1 MHRQVTDYVPYCD
14 QVFDDLART
23 LSSARLEVYL
33 RAAGFNK
40 ARALRLYVWNAELSE
55 AFQFPIHMTEVVI
68 RNSVSAVL
76 AAKFGPRWP
85 ESREVIGVL
94 GGWAVAE
101 MNKTANRLERRY
113 GDFTEDHFI
122 AALSFGFWI
131 HVLKPEFHRLIWR
144 EHLRRAFPNLP
155 REISGKDLHQ
165 KLDDIGSLRN
175 RIAHHEPLLRADH
188 SRLHS
193 DIVGVIGF
201 VCAQTAAWAR
211 AHSKVPTILRSR
223 P

>member
-1 MHRQVTDYVPYCD
+1 MSLISLAIFPARSTSMMRQGPFSTIMTRPSGSGWQACTS
-14 QVFDDLART
+14 VF
-23 LSSARLEVYL
+23 S
-33 RAAGFNK
+33 
-40 ARALRLYVWNAELSE
+40 
-55 AFQFPIHMTEVVI
+55 
-68 RNSVSAVL
+68 
-76 AAKFGPRWP
+76 
-85 ESREVIGVL
+85 
-94 GGWAVAE
+94 
-101 MNKTANRLERRY
+101 
-113 GDFTEDHFI
+113 